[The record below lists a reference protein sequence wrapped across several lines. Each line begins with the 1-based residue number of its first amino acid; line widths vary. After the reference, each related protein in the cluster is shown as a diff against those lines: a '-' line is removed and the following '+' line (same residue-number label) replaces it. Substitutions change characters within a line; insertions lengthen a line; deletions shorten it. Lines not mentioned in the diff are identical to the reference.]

1 MAVTLSTPSL
11 NLNTGTTYGLI
22 SIDLGPNNRFES
34 WIEPVSADLPIQAKV
49 ANRRT
54 QVTISLVVKGSSAAN
69 LVSLVEAVRDQF
81 NGQSNTLT
89 YSIGG
94 TSKVMSTYDSAID
107 PVPFGENETLYVA
120 QGQFLIPKWTFQ
132 VTRDAK
138 FISDTRPP
146 VI

>member
-1 MAVTLSTPSL
+1 MAVTLTTPSL

-22 SIDLGPNNRFES
+22 SIDLGSNNRFES
-34 WIEPVSADLPIQAKV
+34 WVEPVSADVPVLAKV

-69 LVSLVEAVRDQF
+69 LVALVEAVRDQF

-138 FISDTRPP
+138 FISDTRPV